1 MEGPESGGREPL
13 PTITRS
19 IPRRIAHTQADR
31 VAAAEVKR
39 SAVIG
44 RIATLQ
50 INRAGLV
57 AIALAAILLASVGG
71 TLYLWQFA
79 PLTVDQRI
87 AAVSASLSAGAF
99 LIAVLAGI
107 IALQAYRD
115 AIRKPR
121 LHLVIDANRGPF
133 ATVNLSLTN
142 EGSTSARNIIVWL
155 QFQDT
160 VDASAYGWI
169 SEASGRLRWQSR
181 AGVVIHR
188 TVSYALPPVTVQKQ
202 QPDQPLKIAHTV
214 VADGFGPVTGDV
226 AIWPFSMA
234 HSMSWWLP

>member
-1 MEGPESGGREPL
+1 MARLTHPRSGARDMPPKQL
-13 PTITRS
+13 PTTTRS
-19 IPRRIAHTQADR
+19 IPRRIAHTQGDR
-31 VAAAEVKR
+31 VAAGEVKR

-44 RIATLQ
+44 RVATLQ

-87 AAVSASLSAGAF
+87 AAVSASLTAGAF

-115 AIRKPR
+115 ATRKAR

-160 VDASAYGWI
+160 VVASAYGWI

-202 QPDQPLKIAHTV
+202 KPDQPLKIAHTV

-226 AIWPFSMA
+226 AI
-234 HSMSWWLP
+234 